1 MAAVRF
7 ADRLGS
13 KSPTASSPATGG
25 GGGSRGGPGHRRSAI
40 TFSNGHN
47 VFGSD
52 VAGGVP
58 GDREN
63 VPAAA
68 VFATIDPATGGG
80 LLNPNG
86 VVSLRNDVANPAL
99 TGADP
104 LVASAIGQ
112 LGTSPRPLPAGS
124 LPDIGSIEI
133 NQPLSTDA
141 DPEQRRAHRQCRRQ
155 HASPHSRATTCCGG
169 WAAPT
174 P

>member
-1 MAAVRF
+1 M
-7 ADRLGS
+7 
-13 KSPTASSPATGG
+13 SPREVQTSLEPRIA
-25 GGGSRGGPGHRRSAI
+25 
-40 TFSNGHN
+40 FSNGHN

-52 VAGGVP
+52 VAGAVA

-63 VPAAA
+63 RPAAA
-68 VFATIDPATGGG
+68 IFATIDPATGGG

-104 LVASAIGQ
+104 LAASRVGQ
-112 LGTSPRPLPAGS
+112 LGTSARPQPAGS

-133 NQPLSTDA
+133 NQPLSTGA
-141 DPEQRRAHRQCRRQ
+141 PPTTTCCTGTAGGNTLARAQ
-155 HASPHSRATTCCGG
+155 AATTCCGA